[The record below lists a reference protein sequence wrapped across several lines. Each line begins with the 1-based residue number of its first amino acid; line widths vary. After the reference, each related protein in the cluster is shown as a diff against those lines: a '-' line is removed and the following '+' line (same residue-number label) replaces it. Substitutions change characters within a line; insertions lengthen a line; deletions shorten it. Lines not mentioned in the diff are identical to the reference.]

1 MVGVEMMGDL
11 NERWAPNETE
21 ADSKEENKKT
31 DTKTES
37 TSSSE
42 ESKEI
47 DEGTKCSC
55 DEKGC
60 RHYNAGYF
68 TPHNNF

>member
-1 MVGVEMMGDL
+1 MMEDL
-11 NERWAPNETE
+11 NERWAPTET
-21 ADSKEENKKT
+21 DTNSKEENKKT

-42 ESKEI
+42 ETNEVD
-47 DEGTKCSC
+47 DEKKCSC

-68 TPHNNF
+68 IQ